1 MNKYDLKNSIAIV
14 TGGTRGIGKQIAKD
28 LLISGAKVAIIGR
41 NKDTLNQVQ
50 KELSEIGE
58 TISFSVD
65 VKKASNIDIITKNI
79 VEKWGKID
87 ILINNAGI
95 TKDKLLIKMK
105 EEDWDEVININ
116 LKGAFNFTKHVIPN
130 MLKNKFGKI
139 INITSVVGI
148 KGNAGQANYCSSKA
162 GLIGLTKSTAK
173 EYGVKGMNVN
183 AIAPGFIQTDMVA
196 DIDSEKFSKNIS
208 LARQGTPS
216 DISSL
221 VCFLCSNDSSYIT
234 GQVISVDGGLII

>member
-1 MNKYDLKNSIAIV
+1 MNKYNLKNSIAIV

-116 LKGAFNFTKHVIPN
+116 LKGAFNFTIHVIPN

-139 INITSVVGI
+139 INITSVVGLM
-148 KGNAGQANYCSSKA
+148 GNAGQTNYSASKA

-173 EYGVKGMNVN
+173 EYGVKGINVN

-221 VCFLCSNDSSYIT
+221 VCFLCC
-234 GQVISVDGGLII
+234 